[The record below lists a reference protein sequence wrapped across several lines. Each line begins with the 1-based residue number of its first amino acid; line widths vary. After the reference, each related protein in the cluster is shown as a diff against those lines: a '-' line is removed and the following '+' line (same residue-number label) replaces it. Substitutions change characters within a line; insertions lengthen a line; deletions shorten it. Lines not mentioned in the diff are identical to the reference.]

1 VSIVSFAAL
10 SRIVLA
16 GAAAAA
22 GTVLI
27 AGLPAHAEP
36 PSPAAPAHGDP
47 GGGDQDRGEP
57 GSGAPGGT
65 APGGTAPGGTAPGGQ
80 PGAPAPAEGTWI
92 EVSPSTVQAG
102 EQVEIKASCKDR
114 VDEAKAHSKAFG
126 EVVLVPRWGFLVGD
140 TTVPADTRAGD
151 YEVKLTCVKSGH
163 AETKLKV
170 ITKSRPT
177 HGPHTGGGGLAGS
190 DSGGTVALAGG
201 LGTLAAGAG
210 LAVAMRRRRRLV

>member
-22 GTVLI
+22 GTVLL
-27 AGLPAHAEP
+27 AGPPAHAEP
-36 PSPAAPAHGDP
+36 PSPAAPAHGEP
-47 GGGDQDRGEP
+47 GGGEQGRGEP
-57 GSGAPGGT
+57 GGA

-80 PGAPAPAEGTWI
+80 PGGAPAPAEGTWI

-102 EQVEIKASCKDR
+102 EQVAIKASCKER
-114 VDEAKAHSKAFG
+114 VDEAKAHSKVFG
-126 EVVLVPRWGFLVGD
+126 EVVLVPQWGFLVGD
-140 TTVPADTRAGD
+140 ATVPPDTRAGD

-190 DSGGTVALAGG
+190 GHDGTVALAGG

>member
-1 VSIVSFAAL
+1 MSIVSFAAL

-36 PSPAAPAHGDP
+36 PSPAAPAHGEP
-47 GGGDQDRGEP
+47 GGGEQGRGEP
-57 GSGAPGGT
+57 GSVAPGGA
-65 APGGTAPGGTAPGGQ
+65 APG
-80 PGAPAPAEGTWI
+80 GAPAPAEGTWI

-102 EQVEIKASCKDR
+102 EQVAIKASCKER

-126 EVVLVPRWGFLVGD
+126 EIVLVPQWGFLVGD
-140 TTVPADTRAGD
+140 ATVPPDTRAGD

-190 DSGGTVALAGG
+190 DNDGTVALAGG